1 MLNIQHITRSE
12 FPMRAFPGK
21 TGFICITGAFVA
33 FAGASASLFGQNPLL
48 MKGDWVGEL
57 RIAGKTTFVRAGF
70 AEDSAGAL
78 VTLDMPT
85 TETWGVEAR
94 LDVTGENSFAFSF
107 PLADDTAYVE
117 GRSSANTIDGRVR
130 ASSREGTLHLIHR
143 MEYDS
148 TFVRSVMGNYAI
160 APDRI
165 ISVGPMDEAGGWLS
179 FFDSK
184 TLRGGILYALADSTF
199 YTGPSYGVDYPVA
212 IRAVIHRD
220 GRSGQIDGIV
230 WSDSVSSHRAQRLD
244 DFKQAIDVSF
254 MNGDVR
260 LVGDLTLPNT
270 PGPHPA
276 VILVHGCCGSK
287 PTRDFGYWSA
297 YLAHHGIAVLA
308 FDRRGGGASGGDFNS
323 ATYDDLAGDVLAGV
337 DMLTHRADIDAKH
350 IGLFGMSNGG
360 YVSPLAA
367 ARSNGRIAF
376 VVVRSGSARRVGDNI
391 DYEVGNDLLSHGFDS
406 TAVQRGVKLR
416 RRVTDFVID
425 RPALTAASWDS
436 IRAEVRAVR
445 EEPWFQWSRVIWV
458 LYVSPAESGGA
469 LFINS
474 LRQSWAYDP
483 VPSWKQ
489 LKVPV
494 YIMLGGLDRSVPTAE
509 SAPVF
514 RKVFQESGNPDATV
528 RVYARAN
535 HGLLLSSTG
544 FGDES
549 RYLQKYVPDF
559 QASVV
564 AWIRK
569 HVGLPP

>member
-1 MLNIQHITRSE
+1 
-12 FPMRAFPGK
+12 
-21 TGFICITGAFVA
+21 
-33 FAGASASLFGQNPLL
+33 
-48 MKGDWVGEL
+48 
-57 RIAGKTTFVRAGF
+57 
-70 AEDSAGAL
+70 
-78 VTLDMPT
+78 
-85 TETWGVEAR
+85 
-94 LDVTGENSFAFSF
+94 
-107 PLADDTAYVE
+107 
-117 GRSSANTIDGRVR
+117 
-130 ASSREGTLHLIHR
+130 
-143 MEYDS
+143 
-148 TFVRSVMGNYAI
+148 
-160 APDRI
+160 
-165 ISVGPMDEAGGWLS
+165 
-179 FFDSK
+179 
-184 TLRGGILYALADSTF
+184 
-199 YTGPSYGVDYPVA
+199 
-212 IRAVIHRD
+212 
-220 GRSGQIDGIV
+220 
-230 WSDSVSSHRAQRLD
+230 
-244 DFKQAIDVSF
+244 
-254 MNGDVR
+254 
-260 LVGDLTLPNT
+260 
-270 PGPHPA
+270 
-276 VILVHGCCGSK
+276 
-287 PTRDFGYWSA
+287 
-297 YLAHHGIAVLA
+297 VLA

-514 RKVFQESGNPDATV
+514 RRVFQESGNPDATV